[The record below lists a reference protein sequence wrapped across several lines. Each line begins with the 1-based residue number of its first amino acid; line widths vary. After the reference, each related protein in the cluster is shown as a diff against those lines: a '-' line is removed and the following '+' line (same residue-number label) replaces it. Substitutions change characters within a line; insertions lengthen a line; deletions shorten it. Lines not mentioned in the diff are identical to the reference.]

1 MEPRVL
7 PSDHQVFTQH
17 PELRG
22 TICGHGENS
31 LSMLCTS
38 HSMVLDY
45 LNEAICKLF
54 LRAPQLGGMLQIFAG
69 ERATSCRSIDAYL
82 ANGDV
87 LCSRCAT
94 MRQGEA
100 LAKLITFQFEAMRR
114 TAPAADYLVWSYG
127 IPLHDFKIKEEIYD
141 AIPHEVVWLENFEHG
156 VVKEFFGKKVIN
168 EEYSQSCTG
177 PANYFRSMAEKQSS
191 SLPPVWPKFQFGNT
205 YEMPLVPYIPVPSMA
220 WRKQKIAY
228 KFKCSGALVSWVI
241 GGGGDLMLH
250 AFALAGSGNAMSESR
265 FLEKLAATLYPPEAV
280 IPVVKAWKIFDRAFQ
295 QYPCDK
301 SIFYYGPIARSP
313 GYKLYLTG
321 EISLVAPN
329 YNWGIDRMR
338 NIQEYSTPTGK
349 CWTGEILSAMEIA
362 QLFRKI
368 AIGFRKGEALLEH
381 PALSQLRNIALAIAI
396 IFDSAA
402 NVYELRIEK

>member
-1 MEPRVL
+1 
-7 PSDHQVFTQH
+7 
-17 PELRG
+17 
-22 TICGHGENS
+22 
-31 LSMLCTS
+31 
-38 HSMVLDY
+38 
-45 LNEAICKLF
+45 
-54 LRAPQLGGMLQIFAG
+54 
-69 ERATSCRSIDAYL
+69 
-82 ANGDV
+82 
-87 LCSRCAT
+87 
-94 MRQGEA
+94 
-100 LAKLITFQFEAMRR
+100 
-114 TAPAADYLVWSYG
+114 
-127 IPLHDFKIKEEIYD
+127 
-141 AIPHEVVWLENFEHG
+141 
-156 VVKEFFGKKVIN
+156 
-168 EEYSQSCTG
+168 
-177 PANYFRSMAEKQSS
+177 
-191 SLPPVWPKFQFGNT
+191 
-205 YEMPLVPYIPVPSMA
+205 
-220 WRKQKIAY
+220 
-228 KFKCSGALVSWVI
+228 
-241 GGGGDLMLH
+241 MLH

-402 NVYELRIEK
+402 NVYEFYELRNDSKQKQKLAELLRAEIKNAMAMLPLLQSDPYIGFQGELLYYPISAPILKDKINHIRQTLKQLE